1 MMNPEYIVEK
11 LHRRWLKAIMN
22 GLSEEEIRKYK
33 IEYIKAKEE
42 NAEKT
47 KPKNPRTKP

>member
-1 MMNPEYIVEK
+1 MMNPKYILEK

-22 GLSEEEIRKYK
+22 GLPEEEIRKYK
-33 IEYIKAKEE
+33 IEYIKAMEE
-42 NAEKT
+42 NAKKT

>member
-22 GLSEEEIRKYK
+22 GLSDEEIRKYK
-33 IEYIKAKEE
+33 IEYIKALEKKE
-42 NAEKT
+42 NK
-47 KPKNPRTKP
+47 K

>member
-1 MMNPEYIVEK
+1 MNPEYIVEK

-33 IEYIKAKEE
+33 FEYIKALEKKE
-42 NAEKT
+42 NK
-47 KPKNPRTKP
+47 K

>member
-1 MMNPEYIVEK
+1 MNPKYIVEK

-33 IEYIKAKEE
+33 IEYIKSLEKKE
-42 NAEKT
+42 NK
-47 KPKNPRTKP
+47 K

>member
-33 IEYIKAKEE
+33 IEYIKALEKKE
-42 NAEKT
+42 NK
-47 KPKNPRTKP
+47 K

>member
-22 GLSEEEIRKYK
+22 GLSEEEISKYK
-33 IEYIKAKEE
+33 IEYIKALEKKE
-42 NAEKT
+42 NK
-47 KPKNPRTKP
+47 K